1 MSCAKKGCN
10 RSALNVY
17 LVVMTLKI
25 YLVLVFLKIRL
36 FSNVPIVFAESI
48 LSHVNLVTVK
58 RLFYHFPC
66 YLSTTQLLFVKRSRR
81 FFNLVLNT
89 QKLELSS
96 EKYKIDI

>member
-66 YLSTTQLLFVKRSRR
+66 YLSSTQPLLLLLLFVICSRL
-81 FFNLVLNT
+81 FSTLF
-89 QKLELSS
+89 
-96 EKYKIDI
+96 